1 MKLESDASWSLAT
14 GGVQAS
20 QQITPLDGGL
30 CYSVAE
36 SRCLLKSIGLVC
48 RLLHCFFEWLVGFV

>member
-1 MKLESDASWSLAT
+1 MKFESDASWSLAT

-36 SRCLLKSIGLVC
+36 SRSLLKSIGIVWWFLQCYVGW
-48 RLLHCFFEWLVGFV
+48 LLGFA